1 MKNMTRKWG
10 FIKQKYDSH
19 DISFDKLTRL
29 KNIQTI
35 ALPLMVNNR
44 YWCSAVDDQGELG
57 SCTSE
62 AWSGLLEYNQCANGL
77 GGKFFKNLS
86 RLFIY
91 YNERVIENTVNEDSG
106 AELRDGAKAL
116 ATYGVCPEVEWPYI
130 TSRFTIKPTPQCY
143 TDGVTNEIV
152 DYYALTTLNDM
163 KSCLADGRCFVF
175 GFNVYSDF
183 QSQRMAGTGILNVPL
198 ASESL
203 LGGHAVMAVG
213 YDDKQSRFLI
223 KNSWGKQ
230 WGLVDA
236 NNAGNFKLK
245 GSNLGGYFTMP
256 YDYITNPDLA
266 SDFWTVGN
274 QKVTVKV

>member
-1 MKNMTRKWG
+1 MNRKWG
-10 FIKQKYDSH
+10 FIKQKYDSK
-19 DISFDKLTRL
+19 DVGFEKLKLLR
-29 KNIQTI
+29 NIQTVS
-35 ALPLMVNNR
+35 LPSLVNNR
-44 YWCSAVDDQGELG
+44 FWCSAVDDQEDIG

-62 AWSGLLEYNQCANGL
+62 AWTNLLEYNQCANGL

-91 YNERVIENTVNEDSG
+91 YNERVIEGTVSEDSG

-116 ATYGVCPEVEWPYI
+116 ANYGVCPESEWPYD
-130 TSRFTIKPTPQCY
+130 TAKFTDKPTTKCY
-143 TDGVTNEIV
+143 TDAITNKII

-175 GFNVYSDF
+175 GFNVYDDF
-183 QSQRMAGTGILNVPL
+183 QSQRMTDTGVLNVPDS
-198 ASESL
+198 SENL

-213 YDDKQSRFLI
+213 YDDKSKRFLI

-230 WGLVDA
+230 WGLTDS
-236 NNAGNFKLK
+236 NNAGNFKQK
-245 GSNLGGYFTMP
+245 GSSLAGYFTMP

-274 QKVTVKV
+274 QKVVVKI